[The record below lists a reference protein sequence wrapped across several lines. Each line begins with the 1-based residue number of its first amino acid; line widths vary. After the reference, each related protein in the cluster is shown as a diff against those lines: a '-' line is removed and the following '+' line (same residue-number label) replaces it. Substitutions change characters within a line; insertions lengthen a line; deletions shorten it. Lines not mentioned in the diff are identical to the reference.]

1 MTRVCYETGNPL
13 ADGTKDT
20 ARFSSDAA
28 RTAWNNRIKS
38 RGVEVYNLLMIWR
51 FERPFAKRLK
61 VISLLCRMIA
71 RRRAEDREANRVSY
85 LPVEE
90 VVAKV
95 EGR

>member
-1 MTRVCYETGNPL
+1 MDRTCFETGQPL
-13 ADGTKDT
+13 SPTAKDT

-28 RTAWNNRIKS
+28 RTAWNNRVKA

-51 FERPFAKRLK
+51 FERPVAAKLK

-71 RRRAEDREANRVSY
+71 RWRAEDREANRVSY

-90 VVAKV
+90 VVAKI